1 MASYR
6 RVAALEAK
14 QAQQN
19 QLPRPGGGKN
29 NTVSR
34 VSTRGLSKEDQVIAE
49 RLNKLKEETKPS
61 KICQNLLDCFVT
73 KCNQHLLSLSSNLLI
88 ELEGINTL

>member
-1 MASYR
+1 MPYR

-19 QLPRPGGGKN
+19 QPSRPGGGKN
-29 NTVSR
+29 DAVSR
-34 VSTRGLSKEDQVIAE
+34 ISTRGLSKEDLVIAE

-61 KICQNLLDCFVT
+61 KIWQNLLDCFVV
-73 KCNQHLLSLSSNLLI
+73 KCNLYYRTALI
-88 ELEGINTL
+88 C